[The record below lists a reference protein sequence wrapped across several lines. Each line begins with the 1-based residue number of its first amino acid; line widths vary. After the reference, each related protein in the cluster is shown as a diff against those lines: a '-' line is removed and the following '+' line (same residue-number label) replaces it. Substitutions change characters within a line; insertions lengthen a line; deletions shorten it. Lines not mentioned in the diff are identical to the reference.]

1 MLESHVLLLNCPDID
16 ENSWQ
21 EILSKNGLNPVSL
34 RDNRYNQIIHM
45 VTAADGAE
53 AFYTLEVRKQRF

>member
-1 MLESHVLLLNCPDID
+1 MFKFHVYNRVSCHFADID

-21 EILSKNGLNPVSL
+21 EILSNNGLNPVLL
-34 RDNRYNQIIHM
+34 RDNRYSQIIHM

-53 AFYTLEVRKQRF
+53 AFYTLEVN